1 MVNAATTLFSCMFF
15 MIWHPLNL
23 PVFSSCCFLSCVF
36 SASGKFNVSPPQIYR
51 WLPHLTESA
60 YTIVST
66 WKLSPFSHLWPN
78 ITHLWKPMS
87 KATFIEAFSN
97 VHSPAATLD
106 FPELLQC
113 FQRLYGT
120 SNCLPCVLVLYYSSP
135 AIPGTGSHVIAGLC
149 PPPSI
154 TPSTISLQV
163 EEALWRIIGMDEWMG
178 MSGWINVLT

>member
-1 MVNAATTLFSCMFF
+1 MVNAVTTLFSCMFF

-36 SASGKFNVSPPQIYR
+36 SASGKFNVSPPQTYR

-120 SNCLPCVLVLYYSSP
+120 SVY
-135 AIPGTGSHVIAGLC
+135 HVFWC
-149 PPPSI
+149 CTTPPPQSLGLGAMLSQGCAHPL
-154 TPSTISLQV
+154 PSLPAPLACKWKKLC
-163 EEALWRIIGMDEWMG
+163 EELLEWMNEWAWVG
-178 MSGWINVLT
+178 E